1 MSTPNDI
8 RKYFPS
14 PSNANTPNNRCVSA
28 NQPTTRLQTPMLRNW
43 RTNRRII
50 ESDSEEIEE
59 LPDSRTPSAE
69 ITLQARGLP
78 HAHMLITSAGEG
90 GNAVADIG
98 CVASHAD
105 EAAIVI
111 RTSDSDNDIAEQ
123 PLMNTATRRAGNTDA
138 QPRHLDIASYRT
150 ADARNDGS
158 RPATAQRRRTRRRFE
173 EEAEETTTTSNSD
186 NSDNW
191 ACVESDTDAEDLYR
205 SAIAGVRNARSSRQ
219 QLRASTTPCAICA
232 KFAAFIQHFIQT

>member
-1 MSTPNDI
+1 MPTPNDI

-14 PSNANTPNNRCVSA
+14 PGEANTPNNRSGTE
-28 NQPTTRLQTPMLRNW
+28 NQPTPSPQTPLLRNW

-59 LPDSRTPSAE
+59 LPDSRMPSAQ
-69 ITLQARGLP
+69 IILQTRGLP
-78 HAHMLITSAGEG
+78 HAHMLITSAG
-90 GNAVADIG
+90 GNAAADIG
-98 CVASHAD
+98 CAASHAD
-105 EAAIVI
+105 KAPIVI
-111 RTSDSDNDIAEQ
+111 STSDSDNDIAEQ
-123 PLMNTATRRAGNTDA
+123 PPIDTATRRAGNTDA
-138 QPRHLDIASYRT
+138 QPRDLAIASYRS

-158 RPATAQRRRTRRRFE
+158 RPATAQRRRTRRRYE
-173 EEAEETTTTSNSD
+173 EEAEETTTTSSSD

-219 QLRASTTPCAICA
+219 QLRASTTPCAVCA
-232 KFAAFIQHFIQT
+232 KFAAFIQHFIY